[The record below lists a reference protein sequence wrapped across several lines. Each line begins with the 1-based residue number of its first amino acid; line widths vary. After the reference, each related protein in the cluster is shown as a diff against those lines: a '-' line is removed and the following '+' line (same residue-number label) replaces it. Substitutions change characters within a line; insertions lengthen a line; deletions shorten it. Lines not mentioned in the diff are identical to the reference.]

1 MTRSATQHRRV
12 AYIVLALITIAIGLL
27 VHVGARP
34 GDARD
39 VAGDAL
45 WAMMIVWWLSAI
57 APRAGLLTRSA
68 AAYAVCVAVELS
80 QRWQTPTLA
89 AIRAT
94 RLGHLVLGSDFDT
107 RDLLA
112 YALGIGVAMALEA
125 LRRGPL
131 RARGER
137 SLSDAQSRRK

>member
-1 MTRSATQHRRV
+1 MIRSVTRRRRV
-12 AYIVLALITIAIGLL
+12 AYVVLALLTIAIGLL

-34 GDARD
+34 GNARD

-45 WAMMIVWWLSAI
+45 WAMMMVWWLSAI
-57 APRAGLLTRSA
+57 APRVGLLRRSA

-94 RLGHLVLGSDFDT
+94 RLGHLVLGSDFDA

-112 YALGIGVAMALEA
+112 YALGVSVAVALEA
-125 LRRGPL
+125 LWRAPL

-137 SLSDAQSRRK
+137 SLSDASSRRK

>member
-1 MTRSATQHRRV
+1 MTRSATRRRRV
-12 AYIVLALITIAIGLL
+12 AYVVLALITIAIGLL
-27 VHVGARP
+27 VHVGAWP
-34 GDARD
+34 GTARD

-80 QRWQTPTLA
+80 QRWETPTLA

-94 RLGHLVLGSDFDT
+94 RLGHLVLGSDFDA
-107 RDLLA
+107 RDFLA
-112 YALGIGVAMALEA
+112 YALGVGVAVALEA
-125 LRRGPL
+125 LWRGPL
-131 RARGER
+131 RARR
-137 SLSDAQSRRK
+137 AQSFGRRE